1 MDIQGFCQTT
11 AVLHR
16 AVLPVVGNICMD
28 HFMIDI
34 TDIAKDVRIGDEII
48 MFGETGDMEISADD
62 IAQKLGTVSNE
73 VIGRLGGRVRKVYI
87 EDGIEKV

>member
-1 MDIQGFCQTT
+1 
-11 AVLHR
+11 
-16 AVLPVVGNICMD
+16 MD

-62 IAQKLGTVSNE
+62 IAQKLV
-73 VIGRLGGRVRKVYI
+73 L
-87 EDGIEKV
+87 